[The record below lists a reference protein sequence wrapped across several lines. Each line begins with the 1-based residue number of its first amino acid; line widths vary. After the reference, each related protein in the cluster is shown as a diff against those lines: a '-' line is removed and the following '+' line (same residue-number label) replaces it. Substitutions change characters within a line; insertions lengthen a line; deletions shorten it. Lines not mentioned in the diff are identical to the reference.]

1 VKLNAPIAGIF
12 DMIFQGLW
20 NLPCADTAA
29 MTELAKIGKV
39 EKKLPRPA
47 DILNPGLDV
56 TASQSCLETT

>member
-1 VKLNAPIAGIF
+1 
-12 DMIFQGLW
+12 
-20 NLPCADTAA
+20 

-56 TASQSCLETT
+56 TASQSCLDIFLRRQFSRKLAEIKRPDSRNF

>member
-1 VKLNAPIAGIF
+1 
-12 DMIFQGLW
+12 
-20 NLPCADTAA
+20 
-29 MTELAKIGKV
+29 MTTWKGEHRSAEMSVYNETLGKNAKI